1 MNPSKEANGVIAS
14 QAGRRSAAPSSGDV
28 IIQRISGLCQSAD

>member
-14 QAGRRSAAPSSGDV
+14 QCSRQTQRST
-28 IIQRISGLCQSAD
+28 I